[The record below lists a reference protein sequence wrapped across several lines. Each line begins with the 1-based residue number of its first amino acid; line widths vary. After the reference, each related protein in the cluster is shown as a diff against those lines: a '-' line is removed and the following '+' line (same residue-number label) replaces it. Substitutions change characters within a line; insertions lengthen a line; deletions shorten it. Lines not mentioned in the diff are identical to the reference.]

1 MSFFNKNSP
10 SANKSEVSDKKIRKG
25 SDIVKLEEKINQE
38 KLEIKESLNE
48 IGRIYYEL
56 YRNDSHEKLVPI
68 CNLVDE
74 SRRIIGLCEKQI
86 LLLQGVQVCSNCQA
100 RVSLD
105 SLFCNKC
112 GTKIDALEENDSID
126 MSSSDA
132 ADDIKLV
139 KCRECGTSMP
149 SDMVFCTNCGAKI
162 K

>member
-1 MSFFNKNSP
+1 MNFFNKNNP
-10 SANKSEVSDKKIRKG
+10 SSNKNEFSDKKIKKG
-25 SDIVKLEEKINQE
+25 SDISKLEEKINQE

-86 LLLQGVQVCSNCQA
+86 LLLQGVQVCPNCQA

-112 GTKIDALEENDSID
+112 GTKIDALEEDDGIN
-126 MSSSDA
+126 MSSNTGDN
-132 ADDIKLV
+132 INLI

-149 SDMVFCTNCGAKI
+149 GDMVFCTNCGAKI

>member
-1 MSFFNKNSP
+1 MNFFNKKNLS
-10 SANKSEVSDKKIRKG
+10 SNKNQVSDKKVRKG
-25 SDIVKLEEKINQE
+25 SDIAKLEEKINQE

-68 CNLVDE
+68 CNLIDE
-74 SRRIIGLCEKQI
+74 SYRIVGLCEKQTF
-86 LLLQGVQVCSNCQA
+86 LLQGIQVCPNCQA

-105 SLFCNKC
+105 SLFCNRC
-112 GTKIDALEENDSID
+112 GTKIDALEDDDGS
-126 MSSSDA
+126 MSSENEG
-132 ADDIKLV
+132 ADNKLV

-149 SDMVFCTNCGAKI
+149 GDMVFCTNCGAKI